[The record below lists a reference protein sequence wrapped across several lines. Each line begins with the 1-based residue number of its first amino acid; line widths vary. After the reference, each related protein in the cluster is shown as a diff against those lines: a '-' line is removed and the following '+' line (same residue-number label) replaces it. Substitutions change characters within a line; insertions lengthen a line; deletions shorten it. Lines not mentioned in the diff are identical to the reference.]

1 MEGKESELKT
11 GKKRSEVGEGMG
23 KRRWGKN
30 WMEEE
35 R

>member
-1 MEGKESELKT
+1 MEGKESELEKV
-11 GKKRSEVGEGMG
+11 KKRLEVSEGMG

-35 R
+35 T